1 MSSPSCEIMSS
12 ETQITPNQLVGTWKL
27 AGAVSTTTSGE
38 RNENPYRVN
47 PSGLLTYSPAGRVM
61 ALISFGDRKPLS
73 IRAGTEERAEA
84 FETFLAYAGQY
95 SVNGDKVIHHVE
107 ISSIQN
113 YVNRD
118 LIRTVRFDGDRMTL
132 ITPPTSVS
140 GKVQVLELTWQRS
153 SED

>member
-1 MSSPSCEIMSS
+1 MSS
-12 ETQITPNQLVGTWKL
+12 ETQVTPNRLLGTWRL
-27 AGAVSTTTSGE
+27 VGAVSTTTEGE
-38 RNENPYRVN
+38 RNENPYRTN
-47 PSGLLTYSPAGRVM
+47 PLGLLTYSPAGRVM

-73 IRAGTEERAEA
+73 MRAGAEEKAEA
-84 FETFLAYAGQY
+84 FDTFLAYAGRY
-95 SVNGDKVIHHVE
+95 SVNGEKVIHHVE

-118 LIRTVRFDGDRMTL
+118 LTRTVRFDGDRMTL

-140 GKVQVLELTWQRS
+140 GKVQVLELTWQRW